1 MYFYVIK
8 FGNENE
14 IHLAGYKR
22 SKVAALKLNAA
33 SPEKEKEDRNR
44 FWQNSQMTF
53 DFFPDCSESFIDFLL
68 QRLET
73 APENKNLNH
82 VQWSRKKRS

>member
-33 SPEKEKEDRNR
+33 SLEKEKEDRNR

-53 DFFPDCSESFIDFLL
+53 NFFSRL
-68 QRLET
+68 QRIISELT
-73 APENKNLNH
+73 SCDSD
-82 VQWSRKKRS
+82 SRQRPKTKI